1 MTYRVETSSRFD
13 RSFRKLDRPDQRKL
27 KSWIDNNL
35 VGCDDPR
42 ALGKPF
48 TGNHRGLWRYRVG
61 VYRIIADIQDDRVVI
76 LLIDIGHRREVY
88 RSGLEKRRM
97 GAGKGKFTIKGDFD
111 ADNKVIED
119 KLTGGSL

>member
-1 MTYRVETSSRFD
+1 MTYQVETSPRFD

-27 KSWIDNNL
+27 KAWIEKHL

-42 ALGKPF
+42 ASGKPLS
-48 TGNHRGLWRYRVG
+48 GNRRGLWRYRVG

-88 RSGLEKRRM
+88 RSALEKEKR
-97 GAGKGKFTIKGDFD
+97 
-111 ADNKVIED
+111 
-119 KLTGGSL
+119 